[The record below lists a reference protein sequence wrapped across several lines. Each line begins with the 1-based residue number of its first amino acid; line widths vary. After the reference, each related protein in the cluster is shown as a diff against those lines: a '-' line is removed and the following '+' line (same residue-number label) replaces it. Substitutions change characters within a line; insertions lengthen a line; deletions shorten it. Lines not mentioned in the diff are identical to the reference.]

1 VIIPRPMSPDL
12 VMRVPGGIN
21 PTPVPNGTSR
31 EESTIETTERR
42 RRDSKIERKKRRKE
56 KKRDERR
63 ALREA
68 SAKRSDEGHEPPPL
82 GPRGREWRPAIE
94 PGGEACRDAAG
105 ACRLSLVPPAHRVER
120 GSRRATWAE
129 GSREGR
135 RGKASSRGLLL
146 RRIRPISWSDMALP
160 DDADCARD
168 CPPGPSSNG
177 VEKNP
182 REDRAGG
189 ATTPRLLQEIDRD
202 ADSSRPLLPTL
213 PPTSEP

>member
-1 VIIPRPMSPDL
+1 MIIPRPMSPDL

-42 RRDSKIERKKRRKE
+42 RRDSKMERKKRRKE

-63 ALREA
+63 ALGEA

-105 ACRLSLVPPAHRVER
+105 ACRLSLVPPAHWVER

-135 RGKASSRGLLL
+135 REKASSRGLLL
-146 RRIRPISWSDMALP
+146 TDSPHFLERHGPARRCRLRSGLPARPIFERGREEPARGPGGRSEDTEA
-160 DDADCARD
+160 AARD
-168 CPPGPSSNG
+168 
-177 VEKNP
+177 
-182 REDRAGG
+182 R
-189 ATTPRLLQEIDRD
+189 Q
-202 ADSSRPLLPTL
+202 SRR
-213 PPTSEP
+213 

>member
-1 VIIPRPMSPDL
+1 MALPDDADCARDCPPGPSSNGVEKNPRED
-12 VMRVPGGIN
+12 RAGGATTPKLLRELDRAADSSRPLL
-21 PTPVPNGTSR
+21 PTLPPTS
-31 EESTIETTERR
+31 EPSETTERR
-42 RRDSKIERKKRRKE
+42 RRDSKIERKKRRKG

-105 ACRLSLVPPAHRVER
+105 ACRLSLVPPAHWVER

-135 RGKASSRGLLL
+135 REKASSRG
-146 RRIRPISWSDMALP
+146 
-160 DDADCARD
+160 
-168 CPPGPSSNG
+168 
-177 VEKNP
+177 
-182 REDRAGG
+182 
-189 ATTPRLLQEIDRD
+189 
-202 ADSSRPLLPTL
+202 DSC
-213 PPTSEP
+213 